1 MHCIILGLIVWDD
14 IVSDIILIVGQC
26 DIFHGP
32 VILVD
37 ISNIFSWFCITLDLL
52 QISAQALEVSTLK
65 HFIMSKKRK
74 VHISLYIVLGL

>member
-1 MHCIILGLIVWDD
+1 MHIRPLPNMNCIILGLIVWAY

-52 QISAQALEVSTLK
+52 QTSVTCIS
-65 HFIMSKKRK
+65 
-74 VHISLYIVLGL
+74 